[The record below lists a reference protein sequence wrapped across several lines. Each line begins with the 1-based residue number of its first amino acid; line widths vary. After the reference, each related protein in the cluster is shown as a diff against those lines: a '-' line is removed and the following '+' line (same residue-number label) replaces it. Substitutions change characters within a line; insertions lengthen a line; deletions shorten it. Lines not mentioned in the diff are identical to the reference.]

1 MSRGAPSQG
10 GVPVIGGRLNFEA
23 ATTTLTMTR
32 RCLSETSV
40 GDRYLN
46 SQIIIL
52 PKESRLPAYTLTH
65 LDDGGNFSP
74 PPVAVETSTAAPQR
88 IVITRKQLDTSQ
100 LHS

>member
-1 MSRGAPSQG
+1 
-10 GVPVIGGRLNFEA
+10 VIGGRLNFEA

-52 PKESRLPAYTLTH
+52 PKESRLPAYTLTY
-65 LDDGGNFSP
+65 LDDGGKFSP
-74 PPVAVETSTAAPQR
+74 PLVAMETSTTPQR